1 MVVPK
6 TPTLT
11 TSTSHHSDATAPSGY
26 PSIMKSAQQNFHTYN
41 ILIIGGSYAGLSAAV
56 NLLDLHRGSQPR
68 QSREPYIHQRQLPKH
83 SIKITIIDE
92 RDGFYHLV
100 GSPLALFDKEFANK
114 TWVKYQDIPEMHGS
128 LIKHIQGAVTEVDCV
143 EKKAVI
149 VDGATKARMV
159 QSYDILVAASG
170 LRRAWP
176 IAPRAKT
183 KEEFLSHI
191 AQHTSSFEDASR
203 GVVIVG
209 GGAVGVEIAAKLK
222 MLMPNLTVTLAHS
235 RDTLLSSEPIPDD
248 AKEKTL
254 ELLRDAGVRV
264 LMNHRLSQVT
274 DEKTSDGRSEFRLE
288 FNNGTQM
295 VASKVIHAISRS
307 VPSTQYLPASALDS
321 NGYVEVLP
329 SLNLRPGTPNHQDHF
344 SAGDIVQWPG
354 IKRCSGAMHMG
365 QLVAQ
370 NVRQRVIQKLTGREP
385 TMKDLEE
392 FPPMIA
398 VAVAKSA
405 VSYAPQTGVTWGGD
419 VLKTYFG
426 DDMAFSSPS
435 NRRMPLSCEPCRRR
449 KIKCPRNNSRGRAPC
464 DTCVRRGIPV
474 NECIYLRD
482 QSSRRNGLVP
492 RHAGNAALMARID
505 RLEELLRQSVSS
517 AGSEP
522 RKLHSELELELEPE
536 PEQGADFLSPDSTLH
551 QSATTW
557 SSTQSDA
564 SLTQPHASL
573 PPVGVIIRYESGHER
588 FESVSSQ
595 WSPMIQNNPVVI
607 GVKTDMT
614 QNMSGSMPFSMNN
627 SSTVDLLELLPPA
640 SYCEQLKKLY
650 FDTFAPLFHILH
662 DPTFET
668 DYLRFQSDAENVSLP
683 WLALLF
689 AILSIAVIA
698 LPQDSPLLRELGKR
712 NSVLDNMSLLS
723 SRYRGGVMKC
733 LEADHY
739 LWRHNM
745 NTLQAMVILIYGIN
759 HTHGQSWALL
769 GAARNIALSLGCHI
783 EPTFF
788 QMEPIRVEERR
799 RCWAGLKMLY
809 TIQNTTLGILDAT
822 HIPSTVKPPLDIDD
836 NELVVGGQIPRSREG
851 PTQMSYLLL
860 KFELYDL
867 CTRIC
872 SLVFESSHTVGYDKV
887 QALDAEIA
895 AMREKLNYKYLF
907 DVSIAPHHSVQLNIL
922 FGYTH
927 QLTLLL
933 HRLVLRQGASGYTRE
948 NWLASQTKCIESSKE
963 LLGIHHAFHEN
974 PSFHPYQWYNR
985 GLGSFHAFHAAVCLA
1000 HISMSGTNLDSS
1012 TKKKLLSVMNSRD
1025 SSTRSESMYHLSD
1038 SSHGNDAELFDEYIE
1053 NLAPQQ
1059 WLSPSNMGWEGW
1071 ATILE
1076 HGSMED
1082 VF

>member
-1 MVVPK
+1 MVVPN
-6 TPTLT
+6 TPILT
-11 TSTSHHSDATAPSGY
+11 TSTSHHSDATALTAPSGY

-41 ILIIGGSYAGLSAAV
+41 VLIIGGSYAGLSSETV

-83 SIKITIIDE
+83 NIKITIIDE

-100 GSPLALFDKEFANK
+100 GSPLALFDQEYANK

-128 LIKHIQGAVTEVDCV
+128 LIKHIQGAVMEVNCV

-149 VDGATKARMV
+149 VDGVTKTRMV

-183 KEEFLSHI
+183 KEEFRSHI
-191 AQHTSSFEDASR
+191 VQHTSSFGDASR

-222 MLMPNLTVTLAHS
+222 MLIPQLTVTLAHS
-235 RDTLLSSEPIPDD
+235 RDTLLSSEPIPDS

-254 ELLRDAGVRV
+254 ELLRDTGVRV

-274 DEKTSDGRSEFRLE
+274 DERTSDGDNVFRLE
-288 FNNGTQM
+288 FNDGTQM
-295 VASKVIHAISRS
+295 VASKVIHAISQS
-307 VPSTQYLPASALDS
+307 VPSTEYLPASALDS

-329 SLNLRPGTPNHQDHF
+329 SLNLRQGTSNYQDHF

-370 NVRQRVIQKLTGREP
+370 NVHQRVIQKPTGREP

-398 VAVAKSA
+398 VALAKSA
-405 VSYAPQTGVTWGGD
+405 VCYAPQTGVTWGGK
-419 VLKTYFG
+419 VLQTYFG
-426 DDMAFSSPS
+426 DDMAFSLTIPVPS

-449 KIKCPRNNSRGRAPC
+449 KIKCPRNNSRGRTPC

-474 NECIYLRD
+474 TECIYLRD
-482 QSSRRNGLVP
+482 QSSRRNVLMP
-492 RHAGNAALMARID
+492 QHAGNSALVARID

-522 RKLHSELELELEPE
+522 RKLHTELELEREREREPE
-536 PEQGADFLSPDSTLH
+536 PGSEQAADFLSPESTLH

-564 SLTQPHASL
+564 SLNQPHASM

-607 GVKTDMT
+607 GVKA
-614 QNMSGSMPFSMNN
+614 NMAENISGSMPFSMNN
-627 SSTVDLLELLPPA
+627 SSTADLLELLPPA

-662 DPTFET
+662 DPTFEI
-668 DYLRFQSDAENVSLP
+668 DYLRFQSDPEKVSLP

-689 AILSIAVIA
+689 AIFSIAIIA

-745 NTLQAMVILIYGIN
+745 NTLQALVILIYGIN

-822 HIPSTVKPPLDIDD
+822 HIPSTVQPPLDVND
-836 NELVVGGQIPRSREG
+836 NELVVGYQIPRSREG

-872 SLVFESSHTVGYDKV
+872 SHVFESSRTLGYDKV
-887 QALDAEIA
+887 QALDAEIV

-907 DVSIAPHHSVQLNIL
+907 DVSIAVHHSVQLNIL

-948 NWLASQTKCIESSKE
+948 NWLTSQTKCIESSKE

-974 PSFHPYQWYNR
+974 PSFYPYQWYNR

-1000 HISMSGTNLDSS
+1000 HICMSGTNLDPP
-1012 TKKKLLSVMNSRD
+1012 TKTSFQELVRDSLQVFRYFMETGISAICTKATPVLEKLLYEHH
-1025 SSTRSESMYHLSD
+1025 ESA
-1038 SSHGNDAELFDEYIE
+1038 G
-1053 NLAPQQ
+1053 
-1059 WLSPSNMGWEGW
+1059 
-1071 ATILE
+1071 
-1076 HGSMED
+1076 
-1082 VF
+1082 

>member
-1 MVVPK
+1 MQ
-6 TPTLT
+6 
-11 TSTSHHSDATAPSGY
+11 
-26 PSIMKSAQQNFHTYN
+26 SAQQNFHTYN

-56 NLLDLHRGSQPR
+56 NLLDLHRGLQPR
-68 QSREPYIHQRQLPKH
+68 QSKEPYIHQRQLPKY

-114 TWVKYQDIPEMHGS
+114 TWVKYQDIPEMHGP

-143 EKKAVI
+143 KKKAVI
-149 VDGATKARMV
+149 VDEATKTRMI

-183 KEEFLSHI
+183 KQEFLSHI
-191 AQHTSSFEDASR
+191 VQHTESFEDASR

-222 MLMPNLTVTLAHS
+222 MLIPRLIVSLVHS
-235 RDTLLSSEPIPDD
+235 QDVLLSSEPIPDS
-248 AKEKTL
+248 AKERTL
-254 ELLRDAGVRV
+254 ELLRGTGVRI
-264 LMNHRLSQVT
+264 LMNHRLCQMSEEQA
-274 DEKTSDGRSEFRLE
+274 SDGYNLLRLT
-288 FNNGTQM
+288 FNTGTQM
-295 VASKVIHAISRS
+295 VASKVIHAFSQS
-307 VPSTQYLPASALDS
+307 VPSTEYLPASALDL

-354 IKRCSGAMHMG
+354 IKRCNGAMHMG

-370 NVRQRVIQKLTGREP
+370 NVHQRIIQKLTGREP

-405 VSYAPQTGVTWGGD
+405 VSYAPQTGVTWGAD

-426 DDMAFSSPS
+426 DDMAFSCPGPS

-464 DTCVRRGIPV
+464 DTCVRRGVPV

-482 QSSRRNGLVP
+482 QSSLRNVLLP
-492 RHAGNAALMARID
+492 RHADNSALVARID

-517 AGSEP
+517 AGPEP
-522 RKLHSELELELEPE
+522 RTPHTGLELEE
-536 PEQGADFLSPDSTLH
+536 EQEAGPGQEQAADFLSPESTLQ

-557 SSTQSDA
+557 SSTQSDS
-564 SLTQPHASL
+564 SLTQPHTAM

-595 WSPMIQNNPVVI
+595 LSPMIQNNPVVV
-607 GVKTDMT
+607 GVKTDMAE
-614 QNMSGSMPFSMNN
+614 NICGSMPFSMNN
-627 SSTVDLLELLPPA
+627 SSIADLLELLPPA

-662 DPTFET
+662 DPTFEI
-668 DYLRFQSDAENVSLP
+668 DYLRFQSDPEKVSLP

-712 NSVLDNMSLLS
+712 KSVLDNMSLLS

-745 NTLQAMVILIYGIN
+745 NTLQTLVILIYGIN

-783 EPTFF
+783 EPTVF
-788 QMEPIRVEERR
+788 QMDPIRAEERR

-822 HIPSTVKPPLDIDD
+822 HIPSTVKPPLDVND
-836 NELVVGGQIPRSREG
+836 NELVVGYHIPQSREG

-872 SLVFESSHTVGYDKV
+872 SHVFESSRTASYDKV
-887 QALDAEIA
+887 QALDAEIV

-907 DVSIAPHHSVQLNIL
+907 DVSIAAHHSVQLNIL

-933 HRLVLRQGASGYTRE
+933 HRLVLRQGASGFTRE
-948 NWLASQTKCIESSKE
+948 DWLSSQTKCIESSKE
-963 LLGIHHAFHEN
+963 LLGIHHTFHEN
-974 PSFHPYQWYNR
+974 PNFHPYQWYNR

-1000 HISMSGTNLDSS
+1000 HICMSGINLDSS
-1012 TKKKLLSVMNSRD
+1012 TKNSFQELIRD
-1025 SSTRSESMYHLSD
+1025 SLQVFRKAIERL
-1038 SSHGNDAELFDEYIE
+1038 EY
-1053 NLAPQQ
+1053 
-1059 WLSPSNMGWEGW
+1059 S
-1071 ATILE
+1071 
-1076 HGSMED
+1076 
-1082 VF
+1082 